1 MKSVCAAAVLAV
13 ALVGT
18 GASARELKGIQ
29 FPDTTSVDGK
39 DLKLKG
45 LGVRN
50 KWFVD
55 VYVAGLYL
63 ADPDKDPLADSARQ
77 VKLVMLRDVGASSVG
92 DAVREGFEKNSG
104 PEMPK
109 LKERLDRMIKALTDL
124 KKHET
129 LVLTYVPE
137 KGTTVSGRGKEL
149 VAIEGKDFGDAL
161 FNVWLGKA
169 PVDDGLKKGLLGG

>member
-1 MKSVCAAAVLAV
+1 MKNLCAAAVLA
-13 ALVGT
+13 AAIAG
-18 GASARELKGIQ
+18 GAVEAKELKGIQ
-29 FPDTTSVDGK
+29 FPDSTSVDGK

-63 ADPDKDPLADSARQ
+63 ADPDKDPLSDQARQ

-92 DAVREGFEKNSG
+92 DAIREGFEKNSAA
-104 PEMPK
+104 EMPR
-109 LKERLDRMIKALTDL
+109 LKERLDKMINALTDV

-137 KGTTVSGRGKEL
+137 KGTTVTGRGKEL

-161 FNVWLGKA
+161 FNVWLGKS
-169 PVDDGLKKGLLGG
+169 PVDDALKKGLLGR